1 MKKESPVISRRK
13 FFGQAS
19 CAAISG
25 VSVLNTLLNLRLAG
39 DLAAAEPPADNEYR
53 ALVCLFLNGGND
65 SYNMLIPRGDAEYA
79 EYATIRQD
87 LALAKDSLLPINPQN
102 SIGKQLGVHPGMP
115 EIANLFEAGKAA
127 FIANVGTLVE
137 PVTKAQYNANSVSLP
152 LGLFSHSD
160 QTEQWQTSVPQSRAG
175 IGWGGRMADL
185 LQSLNGN
192 QKVSMNISLNGSNV
206 WQAGRNV
213 TEYAITSAGA
223 VGLANY
229 RPAWQVND
237 NLVQARSSG
246 VDRQLNAQYNNLLA
260 QAFATSKRNSVEA
273 YTSFAAATNLS
284 LPAEATFPDENPL
297 SAPFQMIAKTIA
309 GRTALGVTRQTF
321 FISLGGWDH
330 HDEVVAN
337 QNRMLPYV
345 SGAVGAFY
353 NALALLGVENQ
364 VTLFTASDF
373 GRTLTSNGRGSDH
386 AWAGNHFVVGGGV
399 NGRRIYGQ
407 YPDLYQGSPLDVGR
421 GRLIPTTSVDAYF
434 AELAL
439 WLGVSKSSLPLV
451 LPNIANFYSPS
462 SSTPPLGFML
472 G

>member
-1 MKKESPVISRRK
+1 MKKDSSIVSRRR
-13 FFGQAS
+13 FLGQAS

-39 DLAAAEPPADNEYR
+39 DLAAAEPPANNEYR

-65 SYNMLIPRGDAEYA
+65 SYNMLVPRGDAEHA

-87 LALAKDSLLPINPQN
+87 LALAKNSLLPINPQN
-102 SIGKQLGVHPGMP
+102 ITGKQLGVHPGMP
-115 EIANLFEAGKAA
+115 ELANLFEAGKAA
-127 FIANVGTLVE
+127 FVANVGTLVE
-137 PVTKAQYNANSVSLP
+137 PVTKAQYNAGSVSLP
-152 LGLFSHSD
+152 IGLFSHSD
-160 QTEQWQTSVPQSRAG
+160 QTEQWQTSLPQSRAG
-175 IGWGGRMADL
+175 VGWGGRMADL

-192 QKVSMNISLNGSNV
+192 QQVSMNISLNGSNV

-223 VGLANY
+223 VGLTNY
-229 RPAWQVND
+229 RPAWQAND
-237 NLVQARSSG
+237 NLIQARSAG
-246 VDRQLNAQYNNLLA
+246 VDRQLNVQYQNLLA
-260 QAFATSKRNSVEA
+260 QAFVTSKRNSVDA
-273 YTSFAAATNLS
+273 YTSFAAATNLT
-284 LPAEATFPDENPL
+284 LPNGATFPADNPL
-297 SAPFQMIAKTIA
+297 SASFQMIAKAIA
-309 GRTALGVTRQTF
+309 GRSALGVTRQTF
-321 FISLGGWDH
+321 FVSLGGWDH

-337 QNRMLPYV
+337 QDRMLPYV

-353 NALALLGVENQ
+353 NALTLLGIQDQ

-407 YPDLYQGSPLDVGR
+407 YPDLYQGSSLDVGR

-451 LPNIANFYSPS
+451 LPNISNFYSPS
-462 SSTPPLGFML
+462 SSAPPLGFL
-472 G
+472 LS